1 MNELI
6 RLSQEEYFKEKDFPL
21 DVSTW
26 TEHGD
31 YPRHVHDFS
40 KIAIIT
46 HGSGTA
52 DVDGQLIPFRTGDV
66 FVMHGNRPNA
76 YFDTEHL
83 TMTNVLYDTKAIELN
98 RFDPG
103 LHAGYQALFVVAPA
117 LKDKE
122 PYNRH
127 LTLTLEQLIQ
137 VKAQTDTMEKELL
150 QKEPGY
156 RLTAMGHFMIL
167 VSLLSRFFSAADTP
181 NARKYL
187 QLGKVLSHLEEHF
200 MEDVNIDELVK
211 ASSMSRRSFF
221 RAFPEVTGKT
231 PQAYLLHLRMKKA
244 VEMLEMTDR
253 NITETAFDCGFQ
265 DSNYFS
271 RQFKKI
277 MGTTPSEFQKKYYRA
292 R

>member
-167 VSLLSRFFSAADTP
+167 VSLLSRFFSATDTP

-187 QLGKVLSHLEEHF
+187 RLGKVLSHLEEHF

-253 NITETAFDCGFQ
+253 NVTETAFDCGFQ

>member
-1 MNELI
+1 MDAII
-6 RLSQEEYFKEKDFPL
+6 RLSQESYFKDKDFPL
-21 DVSTW
+21 DVATW

-40 KIAIIT
+40 KVAIVT

-52 DVDGQLIPFRTGDV
+52 DVDGQFIPFRTGDV
-66 FVMHGNRPNA
+66 FVMHGNRSNA

-83 TMTNVLYDTKAIELN
+83 TMTNVLYDPKAIDLN
-98 RFDPG
+98 RFNPG
-103 LHAGYQALFVVAPA
+103 LHPGYQALFVVAPA

-122 PYNRH
+122 PYKRH
-127 LTLTLEQLIQ
+127 LTLVLDQLIQ
-137 VKAQTDTMEKELL
+137 VKAQTDAMEKELL

-167 VSLLSRFFSAADTP
+167 VSLLSRFFSTTETP
-181 NARKYL
+181 NARKSL
-187 QLGKVLSHLEEHF
+187 QLGKVLSYLEEHF
-200 MEDVNIDELVK
+200 MEEVDIDVLIK
-211 ASSMSRRSFF
+211 YSGMSRRSFF

-231 PQAYLLHLRMKKA
+231 PQAYLLHLRVKKA
-244 VEMLEMTDR
+244 VEMLEMTDK

-277 MGTTPSEFQKKYYRA
+277 MGITPSEFQKKYYRA

>member
-1 MNELI
+1 MKEVI

-52 DVDGQLIPFRTGDV
+52 DVDGELIPFRTGDV

-167 VSLLSRFFSAADTP
+167 VSLLSRFFSATDTP

-187 QLGKVLSHLEEHF
+187 RLGKVLSHLEEHF

-211 ASSMSRRSFF
+211 TSNMSRRSFF

-253 NITETAFDCGFQ
+253 NVTETAFDCGFQ